1 MDKLSNIKIGFFG
14 TPDFSLQFLKYLFN
28 ENFLIKFVVSQPAS
42 KSGRGKKIK
51 LSPVEKWSLENK
63 IPIFTPKNLND
74 QKFLEMI
81 GNISVDFIVVV
92 AYGNLVNEEIIN
104 HPKYLTINLHA
115 SLLPK
120 WRGAAP
126 VQRSILQG
134 DKETGVTIM
143 KVEKKLDAG
152 PIINQTKFKILDEDV
167 GGEIFDKMIKFG
179 QPLLLQT
186 IKIILK
192 NNHKF
197 IIQSDEDATYAKKIE
212 KKETKI
218 SWNKSATIIDRKI
231 RAFSPVPGA
240 WTKIK
245 SFDKR
250 IKILKAKV
258 LFEKKINKP
267 SNHLSSERD
276 KLVVKCGKDSI
287 QIIELQPEGKSKM
300 NANDF
305 LNGIKNK
312 KLIFE

>member
-1 MDKLSNIKIGFFG
+1 MYK
-14 TPDFSLQFLKYLFN
+14 
-28 ENFLIKFVVSQPAS
+28 
-42 KSGRGKKIK
+42 
-51 LSPVEKWSLENK
+51 
-63 IPIFTPKNLND
+63 
-74 QKFLEMI
+74 
-81 GNISVDFIVVV
+81 NISVDFIIVV

-120 WRGAAP
+120 WSGAAP

-212 KKETKI
+212 KKRQK
-218 SWNKSATIIDRKI
+218 
-231 RAFSPVPGA
+231 FHG
-240 WTKIK
+240 
-245 SFDKR
+245 
-250 IKILKAKV
+250 
-258 LFEKKINKP
+258 IN
-267 SNHLSSERD
+267 
-276 KLVVKCGKDSI
+276 
-287 QIIELQPEGKSKM
+287 QLQ
-300 NANDF
+300 
-305 LNGIKNK
+305 L
-312 KLIFE
+312 

>member
-1 MDKLSNIKIGFFG
+1 MIKLSDIKVGFFG

-28 ENFLIKFVVSQPAS
+28 KKFLIKFVVSQPAS

-63 IPIFTPKNLND
+63 IPSFTPKKLD
-74 QKFLEMI
+74 DKKFLEKI
-81 GNISVDFIVVV
+81 SQISVDFIVVV
-92 AYGNLVNEEIIN
+92 AYGNLVNEQIIN
-104 HPKYLTINLHA
+104 HPKFLTINLHA

-126 VQRSILQG
+126 IQRSILQG

-167 GGEIFDKMIKFG
+167 GGEIYNKMVRFG
-179 QPLLLQT
+179 QPLLLEA
-186 IKIILK
+186 INAILR
-192 NNHKF
+192 NNHNF
-197 IIQSDEDATYAKKIE
+197 IIQSDEDASYAKKIE

-218 SWNKSATIIDRKI
+218 LWSQSATSINRKI

-240 WTKIK
+240 WTRIK

-250 IKILKAKV
+250 IKILKSKV
-258 LFEKKINKP
+258 ILDNNICEC
-267 SNHLSSERD
+267 SNHLGSVKGD
-276 KLVVKCGKDSI
+276 FIVKCGKGSI
-287 QIIELQPEGKSKM
+287 KVIELQPEGKSKM
-300 NANDF
+300 SANDF
-305 LNGIKNK
+305 LNGVKNK
-312 KLIFE
+312 ELIFD

>member
-143 KVEKKLDAG
+143 KVEKLDAG

-167 GGEIFDKMIKFG
+167 AVKFLIK
-179 QPLLLQT
+179 
-186 IKIILK
+186 
-192 NNHKF
+192 
-197 IIQSDEDATYAKKIE
+197 
-212 KKETKI
+212 
-218 SWNKSATIIDRKI
+218 
-231 RAFSPVPGA
+231 
-240 WTKIK
+240 
-245 SFDKR
+245 
-250 IKILKAKV
+250 
-258 LFEKKINKP
+258 
-267 SNHLSSERD
+267 
-276 KLVVKCGKDSI
+276 
-287 QIIELQPEGKSKM
+287 
-300 NANDF
+300 
-305 LNGIKNK
+305 
-312 KLIFE
+312 

>member
-74 QKFLEMI
+74 QKFLEMV
-81 GNISVDFIVVV
+81 GNISVDFIVVI

-104 HPKYLTINLHA
+104 HPRYLTINLHA

-152 PIINQTKFKILDEDV
+152 PIINQTKFKILDGDV

-179 QPLLLQT
+179 QPLLLET

-197 IIQSDEDATYAKKIE
+197 IIQSDEDATYAKK
-212 KKETKI
+212 
-218 SWNKSATIIDRKI
+218 
-231 RAFSPVPGA
+231 
-240 WTKIK
+240 
-245 SFDKR
+245 
-250 IKILKAKV
+250 
-258 LFEKKINKP
+258 
-267 SNHLSSERD
+267 
-276 KLVVKCGKDSI
+276 
-287 QIIELQPEGKSKM
+287 
-300 NANDF
+300 
-305 LNGIKNK
+305 
-312 KLIFE
+312 

>member
-1 MDKLSNIKIGFFG
+1 
-14 TPDFSLQFLKYLFN
+14 
-28 ENFLIKFVVSQPAS
+28 
-42 KSGRGKKIK
+42 
-51 LSPVEKWSLENK
+51 
-63 IPIFTPKNLND
+63 
-74 QKFLEMI
+74 
-81 GNISVDFIVVV
+81 
-92 AYGNLVNEEIIN
+92 
-104 HPKYLTINLHA
+104 
-115 SLLPK
+115 
-120 WRGAAP
+120 
-126 VQRSILQG
+126 
-134 DKETGVTIM
+134 
-143 KVEKKLDAG
+143 
-152 PIINQTKFKILDEDV
+152 
-167 GGEIFDKMIKFG
+167 MIKFG

-197 IIQSDEDATYAKKIE
+197 IIQSDEDATYAKKQ
-212 KKETKI
+212 KKRDKI
-218 SWNKSATIIDRKI
+218 SWNQSATIIDRKQ
-231 RAFSPVPGA
+231 AFSPVPGA

-258 LFEKKINKP
+258 LFEKKINKL

-276 KLVVKCGKDSI
+276 KLIVKCGKDSI